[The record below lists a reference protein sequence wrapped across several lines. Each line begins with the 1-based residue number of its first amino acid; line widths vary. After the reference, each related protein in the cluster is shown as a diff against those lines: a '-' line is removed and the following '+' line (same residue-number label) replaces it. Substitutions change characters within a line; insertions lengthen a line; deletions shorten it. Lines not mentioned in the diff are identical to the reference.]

1 MKIKTLSSGSKGNC
15 SIVLCDNT
23 NIIIDM
29 GISYLT
35 LKRSLEEN
43 SLSFSNISVILITH
57 CHKDH
62 TRGLSTLI
70 NKTKLNVYIPEEMYD
85 SLKEYVPKYRCIF
98 IDDTFN
104 INDVS
109 IEPELAVRDLQ
120 ERYKG
125 IKKKLNPSY
134 FNPILRGFNQDAKK
148 TTSKESMRDIYT
160 KYSHQLD
167 AEFKQLDLDL
177 DFCVATLK
185 ALNKSLSEY
194 NKKNK
199 VVK

>member
-1 MKIKTLSSGSKGNC
+1 MPFETRKDIRGYNVKLKSKITSFLVSYRKKYDAFPIGS
-15 SIVLCDNT
+15 
-23 NIIIDM
+23 
-29 GISYLT
+29 
-35 LKRSLEEN
+35 
-43 SLSFSNISVILITH
+43 
-57 CHKDH
+57 
-62 TRGLSTLI
+62 I
-70 NKTKLNVYIPEEMYD
+70 NKLTKHTNYKALSKLI
-85 SLKEYVPKYRCIF
+85 
-98 IDDTFN
+98 

-109 IEPELAVRDLQ
+109 IEPELAIKDLQ

-134 FNPILRGFNQDAKK
+134 FNPVLRGFTSDAKK

>member
-1 MKIKTLSSGSKGNC
+1 MSFETRKDLKGYNTKLKSKVTSFLVSYRKKYDAFPISS
-15 SIVLCDNT
+15 
-23 NIIIDM
+23 
-29 GISYLT
+29 
-35 LKRSLEEN
+35 
-43 SLSFSNISVILITH
+43 
-57 CHKDH
+57 
-62 TRGLSTLI
+62 I
-70 NKTKLNVYIPEEMYD
+70 NKLVKHTNYKALSKLI
-85 SLKEYVPKYRCIF
+85 
-98 IDDTFN
+98 

-109 IEPELAVRDLQ
+109 IEPELAIRDLQ

-148 TTSKESMRDIYT
+148 TTSKESMRDIYN

-185 ALNKSLSEY
+185 ALNRALSEY
-194 NKKNK
+194 NKKNRK
-199 VVK
+199 PK